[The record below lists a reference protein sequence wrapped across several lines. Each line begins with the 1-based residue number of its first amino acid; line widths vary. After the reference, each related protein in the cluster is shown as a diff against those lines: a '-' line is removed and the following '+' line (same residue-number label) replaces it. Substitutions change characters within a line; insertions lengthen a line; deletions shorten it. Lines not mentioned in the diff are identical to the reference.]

1 MPSSCNYVLVSGR
14 EREGENVR
22 NREREGE
29 EREMRS
35 VLNAVHRTGSSP
47 PGEIMSLS
55 GSKAERRVKDPT
67 ITRVYDNDSRSQG
80 DFPLKRT
87 PPLPLG
93 SVDGWWKRIGNAPG
107 VD

>member
-1 MPSSCNYVLVSGR
+1 
-14 EREGENVR
+14 
-22 NREREGE
+22 
-29 EREMRS
+29 MRS

-87 PPLPLG
+87 PPFLLDQPMAGG
-93 SVDGWWKRIGNAPG
+93 SA
-107 VD
+107 